1 MVASIPNDI
10 FQFGTTSAVAAG
22 FSQGQPRTCDLTS
35 HGTDGIGQYEDGS
48 LMILN
53 NGEAYTL
60 CSNNKAS
67 AAPMDARLPFAMVT
81 IFRPTF
87 RMEVPELDM
96 ESLDDLLSSPKLA
109 HARAVNTLAPF
120 KVVGMFKSVE
130 FTDGGE
136 QSDLKGIVFGYAVPA
151 WMKGI
156 CGPRIHAHFLA
167 DSGEVGGRVVNF
179 ETDVATLS
187 FAKTGR
193 FHLGFSQS
201 QDWEDVRL

>member
-1 MVASIPNDI
+1 MVAAIPNDI
-10 FQFGTTSAVAAG
+10 FQFGTWAATAAG
-22 FSQGQPRTCDLTS
+22 FNQGQPHTADLTS
-35 HGTDGIGQYEDGS
+35 HGTDGIGSYEDGR

-53 NGEAYTL
+53 NGEAYAL
-60 CSNNKAS
+60 SSDGKAS
-67 AAPMDARLPFAMVT
+67 PAPMDAQLPFAMVT

-87 RMEVPELDM
+87 RMEVPSLDM

-130 FTDGGE
+130 FSHGGE
-136 QSDLKGIVFGYAVPA
+136 QQDRAGIIFGYVVPT

-167 DSGEVGGRVVNF
+167 DSGETGGRVANF
-179 ETDVATLS
+179 ETEVATLS

-193 FHLGFSQS
+193 FHLGFSQN

>member
-1 MVASIPNDI
+1 MVSSIPNDI
-10 FQFGTTSAVAAG
+10 FQFGTTAATAAG
-22 FSQGQPRTCDLTS
+22 FAHGQPSTADLTS
-35 HGTDGIGQYEDGS
+35 HGTDGIGSYEDGR

-53 NGEAYTL
+53 NGEAHAL
-60 CSNNKAS
+60 DAQNKATP
-67 AAPMDARLPFAMVT
+67 APMDARLPFAMVT

-87 RMEVPELDM
+87 RMEVPSLDM
-96 ESLDDLLSSPKLA
+96 ESLDDLFSSPKLA

-120 KVVGMFKSVE
+120 KVVGVFKSVE

-136 QSDLKGIVFGYAVPA
+136 QSGLKGILFGYAVPS

-167 DSGEVGGRVVNF
+167 DSGEVGGKVEDF
-179 ETDVATLS
+179 ETEVATLS

-193 FHLGFSQS
+193 FHLGFSQRGE
-201 QDWEDVRL
+201 WEDVRL

>member
-10 FQFGTTSAVAAG
+10 FQFGTYSAVAAG
-22 FSQGQPRTCDLTS
+22 FAQGQPCTRDLTS
-35 HGTDGIGQYEDGS
+35 HGTDGIGSYEDGS

-53 NGEAYTL
+53 NGEAHTL
-60 CSNNKAS
+60 SNSNVATP
-67 AAPMDARLPFAMVT
+67 APMDARLPFAMVT

-87 RMEVPELDM
+87 RMEVPQLDM

-130 FTDGGE
+130 YADGGE
-136 QSDLKGIVFGYAVPA
+136 QTDLKGIVFGYAVPT
-151 WMKGI
+151 WLKGV

-167 DSGEVGGRVVNF
+167 DSGEVGGKIANF
-179 ETDVATLS
+179 ETNVATLS

-201 QDWEDVRL
+201 RDWEDVRL

>member
-10 FQFGTTSAVAAG
+10 FQFGTTAATAAG
-22 FSQGQPRTCDLTS
+22 FAQGQPCTADLTS
-35 HGTDGIGQYEDGS
+35 HGTDGIGSFEDGH

-53 NGEAYTL
+53 NGEAYAL
-60 CSNNKAS
+60 SKDNKAS
-67 AAPMDARLPFAMVT
+67 PAPMDARLPFAMVT

-87 RMEVPELDM
+87 RMEVPSLDL

-120 KVVGMFKSVE
+120 KVVGLFKSVE
-130 FTDGGE
+130 FTGGGE
-136 QSDLKGIVFGYAVPA
+136 QRGLKGIVFGYAVPT
-151 WMKGI
+151 WMKHI
-156 CGPRIHAHFLA
+156 CGPRLHAHFLA
-167 DSGEVGGRVVNF
+167 DSGEVGGKVEDF

-201 QDWEDVRL
+201 QEWEDVRL